1 MQYNGPMKRA
11 PRYPSRWAGWMR
23 TLGTTAALSVA
34 LGACSNVFGPK
45 GGTMEYPG
53 SGAGPNAVAVYVVN
67 EKDTVDSISQR
78 YGVPSQTII
87 DRNRLKAPYALKAGQ
102 YIELP
107 GARFVADNT
116 GGATQ
121 AAAATAP
128 GPVKRDNLPPP
139 GAKSDPAEHKAAAGQ
154 PTPLSPAAG
163 EASKTEATVA
173 ATPPPPRMAW
183 PLHGKVLVPYG
194 SQAGQK
200 NDGIDI
206 QATTGEAVKAADG
219 GTVIYAGSDVAHL
232 GNLLLVQHQGG
243 YITAY
248 GNNEA
253 LLVKKGDA
261 VKRGQT
267 IAKAGNS
274 GGVASPRLHFEV
286 RRGGSKTIDPMTV
299 LPAQ

>member
-1 MQYNGPMKRA
+1 
-11 PRYPSRWAGWMR
+11 
-23 TLGTTAALSVA
+23 
-34 LGACSNVFGPK
+34 
-45 GGTMEYPG
+45 
-53 SGAGPNAVAVYVVN
+53 
-67 EKDTVDSISQR
+67 
-78 YGVPSQTII
+78 
-87 DRNRLKAPYALKAGQ
+87 
-102 YIELP
+102 
-107 GARFVADNT
+107 
-116 GGATQ
+116 
-121 AAAATAP
+121 
-128 GPVKRDNLPPP
+128 
-139 GAKSDPAEHKAAAGQ
+139 
-154 PTPLSPAAG
+154 
-163 EASKTEATVA
+163 
-173 ATPPPPRMAW
+173 MAW

-194 SQAGQK
+194 TQGGQK

-219 GTVIYAGSDVAHL
+219 GTVIYSGSDVAHL
-232 GNLLLVQHQGG
+232 GNLLLVQHPGG

-261 VKRGQT
+261 VKKGQT

>member
-1 MQYNGPMKRA
+1 
-11 PRYPSRWAGWMR
+11 RWAGWMR

-34 LGACSNVFGPK
+34 LGACANVFGPK

-53 SGAGPNAVAVYVVN
+53 SGAGPSAVAVYVVN

-78 YGVPSQTII
+78 YGVSSQTII
-87 DRNRLKAPYALKAGQ
+87 DRNKLKAPYTLKAGQ

-139 GAKSDPAEHKAAAGQ
+139 GAKSEPASEPKTAAGQ
-154 PTPLSPAAG
+154 PTPLSPAAA

-194 SQAGQK
+194 TASGGQK

-206 QATTGEAVKAADG
+206 QAATGEPVKAADG

-232 GNLLLVQHQGG
+232 GNLLLVQ
-243 YITAY
+243 
-248 GNNEA
+248 
-253 LLVKKGDA
+253 
-261 VKRGQT
+261 
-267 IAKAGNS
+267 
-274 GGVASPRLHFEV
+274 
-286 RRGGSKTIDPMTV
+286 
-299 LPAQ
+299 

>member
-1 MQYNGPMKRA
+1 
-11 PRYPSRWAGWMR
+11 MR

-34 LGACSNVFGPK
+34 LGACSNMFGPK

-87 DRNRLKAPYALKAGQ
+87 DRNRLKGPPYSLKTGQ

-116 GGATQ
+116 GGGGVTQ
-121 AAAATAP
+121 AAATTPP
-128 GPVKRDNLPPP
+128 GSVKRDNLPPP
-139 GAKSDPAEHKAAAGQ
+139 GSKSEPTEHRVAAGQ
-154 PTPLSPAAG
+154 PTPLSPAAA
-163 EASKTEATVA
+163 EASKGEGKGEGKTEATVA
-173 ATPPPPRMAW
+173 ATPPPPRFAW
-183 PLHGKVLVPYG
+183 PLRGKVLTPYG
-194 SQAGQK
+194 THGGQK
-200 NDGIDI
+200 SDGIDI
-206 QATTGEAVKAADG
+206 QAATGDAVKAADG

-261 VKRGQT
+261 VKKGQT
-267 IAKAGNS
+267 IAKAGDS
-274 GGVASPRLHFEV
+274 GGAASPRLHFEV
-286 RRGGSKTIDPMTV
+286 RRGGSKTVDPMTV